1 MYQEWAT
8 AEFSQL
14 SVDDVDSGTELIE
27 FDLEQARFDA
37 RIGSIALVTIL
48 SNLCRLV
55 KLIVVKEEVV
65 YLVPINLLS
74 HA

>member
-37 RIGSIALVTIL
+37 RIGSIVLVTI
-48 SNLCRLV
+48 
-55 KLIVVKEEVV
+55 
-65 YLVPINLLS
+65 
-74 HA
+74 